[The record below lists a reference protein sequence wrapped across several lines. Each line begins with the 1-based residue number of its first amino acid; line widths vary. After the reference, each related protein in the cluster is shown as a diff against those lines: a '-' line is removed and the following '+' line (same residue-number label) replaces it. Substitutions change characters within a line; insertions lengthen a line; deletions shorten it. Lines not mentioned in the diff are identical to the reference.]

1 MENVKEPNLKKEIQF
16 LSEYMNEIIPKIEIT
31 TIKNLK
37 AGKNLIFLI
46 SLKNPQTLPEEI
58 IIKKISTKS
67 FITEHEN
74 LISNYQ
80 KGILVPK
87 IFAFKKPYIL
97 MEKIDGFNLCD
108 LLNDDLDNSTE
119 NSIYSVKKEIFE
131 KLAEWLYQYHEIN
144 ITTEKKSQILVRN
157 KGDLRLKNFIYHE
170 KKIYGIDFEN
180 VYEGIPENDIAEVIV
195 SIITTSPGD
204 IFRDKL
210 LEFKTNL
217 ILDFLL
223 RYMKI
228 NTKFII
234 SNNEIVKCLYSHLK
248 IVAKRRHVEYNEE
261 ILNKKFQIL
270 LEKIQNIF

>member
-1 MENVKEPNLKKEIQF
+1 MENVKESNLKKEIF
-16 LSEYMNEIIPKIEIT
+16 RDLEEIIPEIEIT
-31 TIKNLK
+31 TIKFLK
-37 AGKNLIFLI
+37 SRKNLIFSI
-46 SLKNPQTLPEEI
+46 SLKNPQTLPKEI
-58 IIKKISTKS
+58 IIKKFSTES
-67 FITEHEN
+67 FNTEYKN
-74 LISNYQ
+74 LISNFQ

-97 MEKIDGFNLCD
+97 MEKIDGLNLCD

-119 NSIYSVKKEIFE
+119 NSIYLVKKEIFE
-131 KLAEWLYQYHEIN
+131 KLAEWLYNYHEIN
-144 ITTEKKSQILVRN
+144 ITSEKESQILVRN
-157 KGDLRLKNFIYHE
+157 KGDLRLKNFLYYE

-210 LEFKTNL
+210 LKFKLNL
-217 ILDFLL
+217 IFDFLL

>member
-1 MENVKEPNLKKEIQF
+1 MENIKEPNLKKEV
-16 LSEYMNEIIPKIEIT
+16 LGDLKEILPEIEIT

-67 FITEHEN
+67 FITEHKN

-97 MEKIDGFNLCD
+97 MEKIDGLNLCD

-119 NSIYSVKKEIFE
+119 NSIYIVKKEIFE

-204 IFRDKL
+204 IFRDEL
-210 LEFKTNL
+210 LEFKINL

>member
-1 MENVKEPNLKKEIQF
+1 LENVKEPNLKKEV
-16 LSEYMNEIIPKIEIT
+16 LRDLKEILPEIEIT

-119 NSIYSVKKEIFE
+119 NSIYIVKKEIFE

-204 IFRDKL
+204 IFRDEL
-210 LEFKTNL
+210 LEFKINL

-248 IVAKRRHVEYNEE
+248 IAAKRRHVEYNEE

>member
-1 MENVKEPNLKKEIQF
+1 MENVKESNLKKEIF
-16 LSEYMNEIIPKIEIT
+16 RDLEEIIPEIEIT
-31 TIKNLK
+31 TIKFLK
-37 AGKNLIFLI
+37 SRKNLIFSI
-46 SLKNPQTLPEEI
+46 SLKNPQTLPKEI
-58 IIKKISTKS
+58 IIKKFSTES
-67 FITEHEN
+67 FNTEYKN
-74 LISNYQ
+74 LISNFQ

-97 MEKIDGFNLCD
+97 MEKIDGLNLCD

-119 NSIYSVKKEIFE
+119 NSIYIVKKEIFE

-144 ITTEKKSQILVRN
+144 ITTEKKSRILVRN

-204 IFRDKL
+204 IFRDEL
-210 LEFKTNL
+210 LEFKINL

>member
-1 MENVKEPNLKKEIQF
+1 MENVKEPNLKKEV
-16 LSEYMNEIIPKIEIT
+16 LRDLKEILPEIEIT

-87 IFAFKKPYIL
+87 IYAFKKPYIL

-119 NSIYSVKKEIFE
+119 NSIYIVKKEIFE

-204 IFRDKL
+204 IFRDEL
-210 LEFKTNL
+210 LEFKLNL

>member
-1 MENVKEPNLKKEIQF
+1 MENVKEPNLKKEV
-16 LSEYMNEIIPKIEIT
+16 LRDLKEILPEIEIT

-67 FITEHEN
+67 IITEHEN

-97 MEKIDGFNLCD
+97 MEKIDGLNLCD
-108 LLNDDLDNSTE
+108 LLNEDLDNSTE
-119 NSIYSVKKEIFE
+119 NSIYIVKKEIFQ
-131 KLAEWLYQYHEIN
+131 KLAEWLYNYHEIN
-144 ITTEKKSQILVRN
+144 ITTQKKSQILVRN

-170 KKIYGIDFEN
+170 KNIYGIDFEN

-204 IFRDKL
+204 IFRDEL
-210 LEFKTNL
+210 LEFKLNL

-248 IVAKRRHVEYNEE
+248 IVAKRRRVEYNEE
-261 ILNKKFQIL
+261 ILNEKIQNL
-270 LEKIQNIF
+270 LEKIKNLF

>member
-1 MENVKEPNLKKEIQF
+1 MENVKDSNLKKEI
-16 LSEYMNEIIPKIEIT
+16 LKDLKEIIPEIEIT
-31 TIKNLK
+31 SIEFLK
-37 AGKNLIFLI
+37 ARKNLIFLI
-46 SLKNPQTLPEEI
+46 NLKNPQTLPEEI

-97 MEKIDGFNLCD
+97 MEKIDGLNLCD

-119 NSIYSVKKEIFE
+119 NSIYIVKKEIFE
-131 KLAEWLYQYHEIN
+131 KLAEWLYNYHEIN
-144 ITTEKKSQILVRN
+144 ITSEKKSQILVRN
-157 KGDLRLKNFIYHE
+157 KGDLRLKNFIYYE
-170 KKIYGIDFEN
+170 RKIYGIDFEN

-204 IFRDKL
+204 IFRDEL
-210 LEFKTNL
+210 LEFKINL

-234 SNNEIVKCLYSHLK
+234 SNYEIVKCLYSHLK

-261 ILNKKFQIL
+261 ILNKKIQTL

>member
-1 MENVKEPNLKKEIQF
+1 MENVKEPNLKKEV
-16 LSEYMNEIIPKIEIT
+16 LRDLKEILPEIEIT

-119 NSIYSVKKEIFE
+119 NSIYIVKKEIFE

-204 IFRDKL
+204 IFRDEL
-210 LEFKTNL
+210 LEFKINL

>member
-204 IFRDKL
+204 IFRDEL
-210 LEFKTNL
+210 LEFKINL

-223 RYMKI
+223 KYMKI

-261 ILNKKFQIL
+261 ILNKKFKIL

>member
-1 MENVKEPNLKKEIQF
+1 MENIKEPNLKKEV
-16 LSEYMNEIIPKIEIT
+16 LRDLKEILPEIEIT

-97 MEKIDGFNLCD
+97 MEKIDGLNLCD

-119 NSIYSVKKEIFE
+119 NSIYIVKKEIFE

-204 IFRDKL
+204 IFRDEL
-210 LEFKTNL
+210 LEFKINL

>member
-1 MENVKEPNLKKEIQF
+1 LENVKESNLKKEIF
-16 LSEYMNEIIPKIEIT
+16 RDLEEIIPEIEIT
-31 TIKNLK
+31 TIKFLK
-37 AGKNLIFLI
+37 SRKNLIFSI
-46 SLKNPQTLPEEI
+46 SLKNPQTLPKEI
-58 IIKKISTKS
+58 IIKKFSTES
-67 FITEHEN
+67 FNTEYKN
-74 LISNYQ
+74 LISNFQ

-97 MEKIDGFNLCD
+97 MEKIDGLNLCD

-119 NSIYSVKKEIFE
+119 NSIYLVKKEIFE
-131 KLAEWLYQYHEIN
+131 KLAEWLYNYHEIN
-144 ITTEKKSQILVRN
+144 ITSEKESQILVRN
-157 KGDLRLKNFIYHE
+157 KGDLRLKNFLYYE

-210 LEFKTNL
+210 LKFKLNL
-217 ILDFLL
+217 IFDFLL

>member
-1 MENVKEPNLKKEIQF
+1 MENVKEPNLKKEV
-16 LSEYMNEIIPKIEIT
+16 LRDLKEILPEIEIT

-87 IFAFKKPYIL
+87 IYAFKKPYIL

-119 NSIYSVKKEIFE
+119 NSIYIIKKEIFE

-170 KKIYGIDFEN
+170 KNIYGIDFEN

-204 IFRDKL
+204 IFRDEL
-210 LEFKTNL
+210 LEFKLNL

-261 ILNKKFQIL
+261 ILNKKIQIL